1 MEYQRTLGPIQGISM
16 TVTTFV
22 GTGLMV
28 LPALSVSQANGF
40 AFYAWL
46 ITAIMI
52 LPIAVIFAILG
63 SHFPSVGGAS
73 HYIGQAFGKKS
84 ELAVGWLFLSIALVG
99 PAVALKISAAY
110 LGVALSLSQDAI
122 FPLTLLTILASLFY
136 TLAGVKNT
144 SRFQS
149 IVVIVLISVI
159 ILLAYKGNILSSVH
173 YIKTPRS
180 LPEWHV
186 TSFAIGTIFWCFIGI
201 EVMAH
206 MGADFKQPM
215 RDFPIALLVGVAIVV
230 VLYLTLVLLIT
241 QYHTYGDELTNSQ
254 SLALLVGSILG
265 DHSKKIF
272 AIGAF
277 IIAFT
282 HTGMYLLGFARMVQS
297 MSSQGSLPKSL
308 STISKNGTPN
318 RAIYLITSVT
328 TASVLFSHFSNS
340 SLHWLIEM
348 TNGAFLLIYT
358 LTCIASLKLFIKPQK
373 WVGALAVT
381 CCILIGFFIGASM
394 LFAFAIFVAAMY
406 FEYYKN
412 RKNLIPDSKIHV
424 Q

>member
-1 MEYQRTLGPIQGISM
+1 MEYQRTLDPIQGISM

-28 LPALSVSQANGF
+28 LPALSISQANGF

-63 SHFPSVGGAS
+63 SRFPSVGGAS
-73 HYIGQAFGKKS
+73 HYIGQAFSKKS
-84 ELAVGWLFLSIALVG
+84 ELAAIALVG

-110 LGVALSLSQDAI
+110 LGVALNLSQDAI

-136 TLAGVKNT
+136 TLAGIKNT

-173 YIKTPRS
+173 YINPPRS

-206 MGADFKQPM
+206 MGADFKKPM
-215 RDFPIALLVGVAIVV
+215 RDVPIALLVGVAIVV

-282 HTGMYLLGFARMVQS
+282 NTGMYLLGFARMMQS

-308 STISKNGTPN
+308 STVSKNGTPN
-318 RAIYLITSVT
+318 QAIYLITSVT

-412 RKNLIPDSKIHV
+412 RKNFIPDSKIHV